1 MKHFN
6 FKKVLLL
13 LALVALVE
21 NGAVIT
27 SNAAETGNSYSED
40 GGIAPCSDMPA
51 LDENYD

>member
-6 FKKVLLL
+6 FKKILLL

-27 SNAAETGNSYSED
+27 SNAAENGNSYSED
-40 GGIAPCSDMPA
+40 GGIAPCSDVPIF
-51 LDENYD
+51 DEGYD

>member
-27 SNAAETGNSYSED
+27 SNAAENGNSYSED
-40 GGIAPCSDMPA
+40 GGIAPCSDHP
-51 LDENYD
+51 DISENYD